1 MGSGFASRNLLLT
14 VLLVMC
20 ACTSGARDV
29 HHGSMYDHQRI
40 QAKLDG
46 HDDHDQELHTKDVH
60 DHDSSSH
67 MDHMDHMDPSSMVF
81 FTLSDLKV
89 GRTMPFYFRERDPSK
104 SPQFL
109 PREEAD
115 SIPFSS
121 KQLPYLLQ
129 LFSFQPDS
137 SEARAMEHTLNQCE
151 TRPIK
156 GETKFCAT
164 SLESMLDFA
173 HTILGLESDF
183 KVLSTTHLRNSATIY
198 QNYTVL
204 EVPRQISAPKVVV
217 ACHTMPYPYAIFYCH
232 SLESQNKV
240 FKVSLAGQN
249 GDMLK
254 AVAICHMDTSQWN
267 HHHASFR
274 VLKIEPGSSHVCH
287 FFPAENLVFVP
298 AVSTPSTSNVFVK

>member
-1 MGSGFASRNLLLT
+1 MASGFASWNLLPLL
-14 VLLVMC
+14 LLVMC
-20 ACTSGARDV
+20 ACTCGARDV
-29 HHGSMYDHQRI
+29 HQGMYDH
-40 QAKLDG
+40 
-46 HDDHDQELHTKDVH
+46 DHQELHANDVH
-60 DHDSSSH
+60 DHDHHDPPSSF
-67 MDHMDHMDPSSMVF
+67 MNHMDPSSMVF
-81 FTLSDLKV
+81 FTLNDLKL
-89 GRTMPFYFRERDPSK
+89 GRTMPFYFRERDPSI

-121 KQLPYLLQ
+121 KQLPNLLQ
-129 LFSFQPDS
+129 LFSFQPES
-137 SEARAMEHTLNQCE
+137 SQAKAMEHTLNQCE
-151 TRPIK
+151 SRPIK

-173 HTILGLESDF
+173 HEVFGLDSAFKILT
-183 KVLSTTHLRNSATIY
+183 TTHLRKYSRTSII

-204 EVPRQISAPKVVV
+204 EAPKEIISAPRYVVV

-232 SLESQNKV
+232 SLESENKV

-249 GDMLK
+249 GDRLS

-267 HHHASFR
+267 RHHASFH
-274 VLKIEPGSSHVCH
+274 VLGIEPGSSHVCH

-298 AVSTPSTSNVFVK
+298 TVSTYLDY

>member
-1 MGSGFASRNLLLT
+1 
-14 VLLVMC
+14 
-20 ACTSGARDV
+20 
-29 HHGSMYDHQRI
+29 
-40 QAKLDG
+40 
-46 HDDHDQELHTKDVH
+46 
-60 DHDSSSH
+60 
-67 MDHMDHMDPSSMVF
+67 MDHMDPSSMVF
-81 FTLSDLKV
+81 FTLNDLKV
-89 GRTMPFYFRERDPSK
+89 GRTMSLYFRERDPSV

-109 PREEAD
+109 PREKAD

-129 LFSFQPDS
+129 HFSFQPGS
-137 SEARAMEHTLNQCE
+137 SQAKGMEHTLNQCE

-156 GETKFCAT
+156 GEIKFCAT

-173 HTILGLESDF
+173 HTIFGLDTDF
-183 KVLSTTHLRNSATIY
+183 KILSTTHIKNSRTIY

-204 EVPRQISAPKVVV
+204 EVPKEISAPKVV

-249 GDMLK
+249 GDRLK

-267 HHHASFR
+267 HHHASFQ
-274 VLKIEPGSSHVCH
+274 VLGIKPGSSHVCH
-287 FFPAENLVFVP
+287 FFPAENHVFVP
-298 AVSTPSTSNVFVK
+298 VSISTSSVFIE